1 MIFKDAPTELL
12 FQWYKGVMWLKG
24 RKDNLTNIQ
33 KVVGYPFVVVGFFL
47 DILYNLTY
55 ATYKFRD
62 LPRELLFT
70 SRLIRY
76 KAGPTGWRKTKAT
89 EICKVL
95 NEYDKE
101 HC

>member
-12 FQWYKGVMWLKG
+12 FQWYKGVMWLKN
-24 RKDNLTNIQ
+24 RKDKLTLTQ
-33 KVVGYPFVVVGFFL
+33 KIIGYPFAVVGFFL
-47 DILYNLTY
+47 DITYNLTY

-76 KAGPTGWRKTKAT
+76 KAGPIGWRRSKAV
-89 EICKVL
+89 EICNVL
-95 NEYDKE
+95 NKYDE
-101 HC
+101 GHC